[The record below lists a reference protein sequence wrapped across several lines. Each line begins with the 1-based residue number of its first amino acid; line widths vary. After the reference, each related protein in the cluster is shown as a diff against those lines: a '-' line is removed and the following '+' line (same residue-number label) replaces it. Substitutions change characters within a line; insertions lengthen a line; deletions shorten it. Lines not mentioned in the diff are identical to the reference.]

1 MDTLLQDLRY
11 ATRKLLRTPSFTVIA
26 ILTLALGIGATTAM
40 WAIVDGVLL
49 RPLPYPDPD
58 RIVQVASIGREG
70 KPQAMSAL
78 DFIDYRDQS
87 KSFVGMAAVDDGNEN
102 LIRSGVEPV
111 RIPVATVGANFF
123 DLLGLRPQMGRYFV
137 QGEDA
142 KGAARVVV
150 LSDKL
155 WKTRFAGDPAIV
167 GKSISLNGKLF
178 TVVGVAPEQFNFPNR
193 VEAWRPFVFQ
203 DWMVDPGNRGAHF
216 MSGIGRVKAGVSIA
230 DARQDV

>member
-58 RIVQVASIGREG
+58 RVVEVASIGREG
-70 KPQAMSAL
+70 KPQPMSAL

-87 KSFVGMAAVDDGNEN
+87 RSFVGMAGMDDGNEN

-111 RIPVATVGANFF
+111 RIPVATVSANFF
-123 DLLGLRPQMGRYFV
+123 DLLGVRPAKGRYFV

-142 KGAARVVV
+142 KGAARVIV
-150 LSDKL
+150 LSDRL
-155 WKTRFAGDPAIV
+155 WKTRFAEDPAIV
-167 GKSISLNGKLF
+167 GKSVSLSGNLF
-178 TVVGVAPEQFNFPNR
+178 TVVGVAPERFNFPDR
-193 VEAWRPFVFQ
+193 VDAWRPLIWQ
-203 DWMVDPGNRGAHF
+203 DWMLQPDN
-216 MSGIGRVKAGVSIA
+216 
-230 DARQDV
+230 